1 MIQRQWRKAELFRE
15 TSETGRDFGADC
27 QPEKVADIDVVLTEA
42 RTNQTTSTINRAA
55 LNEIDVV
62 IYDMVALTRYTG
74 NIAKAMCLLCD
85 DIRYDVK
92 YVSNSRRFRQIFLKR
107 VE

>member
-42 RTNQTTSTINRAA
+42 SISRIGAE
-55 LNEIDVV
+55 EIDT
-62 IYDMVALTRYTG
+62 ILYDMVALTRYTG
-74 NIAKAMCLLCD
+74 NITKEMCLLCD

>member
-42 RTNQTTSTINRAA
+42 SISRTGAE
-55 LNEIDVV
+55 EIDT
-62 IYDMVALTRYTG
+62 ILYDMVALTRYNG
-74 NIAKAMCLLCD
+74 NITKEMCLLCGD
-85 DIRYDVK
+85 VRYDVK
-92 YVSNSRRFRQIFLKR
+92 YVSNSHRFRQIFLKR

>member
-42 RTNQTTSTINRAA
+42 SISRIGSK
-55 LNEIDVV
+55 EIDT
-62 IYDMVALTRYTG
+62 ILYDMVALTRYNG
-74 NIAKAMCLLCD
+74 NIAKEMCLFCGD
-85 DIRYDVK
+85 VRYDVK
-92 YVSNSRRFRQIFLKR
+92 YVSNSHRFRQIFLKR